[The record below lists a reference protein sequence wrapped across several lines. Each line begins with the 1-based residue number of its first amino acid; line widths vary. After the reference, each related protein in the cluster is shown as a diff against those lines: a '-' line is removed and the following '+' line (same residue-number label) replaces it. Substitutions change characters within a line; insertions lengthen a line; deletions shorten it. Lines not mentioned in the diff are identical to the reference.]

1 MEFVQWWMG
10 NRSWLTGMKTDGIKP
25 SIFRTDDDTAV
36 VNIDVILKD
45 LEAELDNY

>member
-1 MEFVQWWMG
+1 
-10 NRSWLTGMKTDGIKP
+10 MKTDGIKP